1 MKIFFQ
7 VDPPDSEV
15 QRDLLQ
21 ALNLRLKHERRQ
33 CSGKIMKVHIDIVT
47 DIRLN
52 VAGSW
57 QALHNPLP
65 VGKIVV

>member
-1 MKIFFQ
+1 
-7 VDPPDSEV
+7 
-15 QRDLLQ
+15 
-21 ALNLRLKHERRQ
+21 
-33 CSGKIMKVHIDIVT
+33 MKVDIDIVT

-65 VGKIVV
+65 VEKTVVQL